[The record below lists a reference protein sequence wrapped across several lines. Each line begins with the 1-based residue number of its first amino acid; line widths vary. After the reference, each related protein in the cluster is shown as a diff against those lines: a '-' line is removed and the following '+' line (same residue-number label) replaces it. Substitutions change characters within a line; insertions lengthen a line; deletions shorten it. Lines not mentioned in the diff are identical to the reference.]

1 MRNRL
6 FWATP
11 ESPLLSDQPV
21 VPSNPVPFAD
31 KTDYK
36 IIYNDWPYGLTA
48 DITHLVVWMKTRLA
62 VNESFEMTPQSRAS
76 VEDFIDRTFVQ
87 EMKQSGIGNDSV
99 LYFKNVPRLQSVGAV
114 EHFHVLIRGA
124 KSELLDKW
132 TNGDVPMYRR

>member
-1 MRNRL
+1 
-6 FWATP
+6 
-11 ESPLLSDQPV
+11 
-21 VPSNPVPFAD
+21 
-31 KTDYK
+31 
-36 IIYNDWPYGLTA
+36 
-48 DITHLVVWMKTRLA
+48 
-62 VNESFEMTPQSRAS
+62 MTPQSRAS